1 MIKLFHGNNE
11 FDLHEGIKVIKTDL
25 FSADLSD
32 PNTTVFQAPD
42 IKFPHLGSIVST
54 VPFMADY
61 RFVMVEGLLSSVEAR
76 KRGSSTA
83 LLELE
88 NVLKACPPTTYL
100 IFTENIK
107 LRSTGKMI
115 KLIQQFAEIKEFELP
130 RGREVNGWIKN
141 RLVKL
146 NGKATEK
153 AISKL
158 GFILGND
165 LRLIDQELK
174 KLILFS
180 DNKMIE
186 VSDVNT
192 LVTEAREGNIFTAID
207 AIFEKKSASA
217 LRQLIKLLDQGS
229 TVGSIISMLS
239 RQTRLMILTIDISK
253 IESDP
258 WEIGKRIGVSNRFAL
273 NKIINQS
280 RHYNSEFLYQVHRK
294 LLDTDVAIKRGII
307 DENVAIEILVSDLSG

>member
-1 MIKLFHGNNE
+1 M
-11 FDLHEGIKVIKTDL
+11 
-25 FSADLSD
+25 
-32 PNTTVFQAPD
+32 
-42 IKFPHLGSIVST
+42 
-54 VPFMADY
+54 Y
-61 RFVMVEGLLSSVEAR
+61 
-76 KRGSSTA
+76 KR
-83 LLELE
+83 
-88 NVLKACPPTTYL
+88 
-100 IFTENIK
+100 
-107 LRSTGKMI
+107 
-115 KLIQQFAEIKEFELP
+115 Q
-130 RGREVNGWIKN
+130 VNGWIKS

-146 NGKATEK
+146 NGKASEK

-180 DNKMIE
+180 DNNLIE
-186 VSDVNT
+186 VSDINT

-253 IESDP
+253 IENDP

-280 RHYNSEFLYQVHRK
+280 RYYNSEFLYRIHRK
-294 LLDTDVAIKRGII
+294 LLNTDVAIKRGII